1 MKKTIS
7 LCLLLVVILSVF
19 SGCADTNDKAL
30 EVPYIVSIVDAEGT
44 EILYDA
50 GTLVKNSP
58 KASDA
63 LQEACRNQKLVYTNS
78 NGLYDGFGGIKS
90 TTENGWLFYFN
101 GDLASQGIEDVLLL
115 ENQQNVIEFRY
126 ENYSEAFTLQ

>member
-7 LCLLLVVILSVF
+7 FCVLLMVILSIF
-19 SGCADTNDKAL
+19 SGCADTNEQAI
-30 EVPYIVSIVDAEGT
+30 EVPYLVSVVDAKGT

-50 GTLVKNSP
+50 GTLVKKSP

-63 LQEACRNQKLVYTNS
+63 LKEACRKQEMPYTNT
-78 NGLYDGFGGIKS
+78 NGLYDGFGGIQS
-90 TTENGWLFYFN
+90 TLESGWLFYFN
-101 GDLASQGIEDVLLL
+101 GDLASQGIEDVPLL
-115 ENQQNVIEFRY
+115 ENEQNVIEFRY